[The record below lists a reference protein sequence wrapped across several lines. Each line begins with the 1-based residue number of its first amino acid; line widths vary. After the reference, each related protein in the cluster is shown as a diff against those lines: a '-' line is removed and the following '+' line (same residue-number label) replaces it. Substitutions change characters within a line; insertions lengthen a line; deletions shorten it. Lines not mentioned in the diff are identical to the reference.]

1 MSQEIELK
9 LALPPEGP
17 ERLRRHPRLAAL
29 PTEDRILANTYF
41 DTPDGAL
48 EAARVALRI
57 RDTGKGRVQTLKTT
71 GNGQGGLS
79 VRGEWEWP
87 IDENR
92 LDLDGL
98 KTLAPMQALGDETL
112 AALAPRFATDFSRR
126 TWIVDVEQGRIEVAL
141 DDGEVQAGGCRATI
155 RELELEL
162 KDGDPAALWA
172 LADEFAASVPLRPAT
187 ASKAARG
194 AALGE
199 GQWPLPEAD
208 DDPAALFERA
218 ILALDALA
226 DSQDARFKDEA
237 RQSLDRLVALGDDRL
252 TSPAASLL
260 AALNHQAAQDDA
272 WLDVAFG
279 QAALALARALYA
291 PA

>member
-29 PTEDRILANTYF
+29 PADDRTLANTYY

-71 GNGQGGLS
+71 GSGQGGLS

-87 IDENR
+87 IEEDR

-98 KTLAPMQALGDETL
+98 KPLAPMQALGDEVL
-112 AALAPRFATDFSRR
+112 AALVPRFATDFARR
-126 TWIVDVEQGRIEVAL
+126 TWIVDGEQGRIEVAL
-141 DDGEVQAGGCRATI
+141 DDGEVRAGGRQATI

-172 LADEFAASVPLRPAT
+172 LAEELAATVPLRPAT

-199 GQWPLPEAD
+199 GHWPLPATD
-208 DDPAALFERA
+208 DDPAALYERA

-226 DSQDARFKDEA
+226 DSQETCFMDEA
-237 RQSLDRLVALGDDRL
+237 RQSLDRLIALGDDRL
-252 TSPAASLL
+252 TGPARTLRE
-260 AALNHQAAQDDA
+260 ALGRQAPDGD

-279 QAALALARALYA
+279 QAALALTRALYD
-291 PA
+291 

>member
-9 LALPPEGP
+9 LALPPQGP
-17 ERLRRHPRLAAL
+17 ERLRHHPRLATL
-29 PTEDRILANTYF
+29 PADDRTLINTYY

-57 RDTGKGRVQTLKTT
+57 RDTGHGLVQTLKTT
-71 GNGQGGLS
+71 GSGQGGLS

-87 IDENR
+87 IDGDR

-98 KTLAPMQALGDETL
+98 KALPPMQALGDEVL
-112 AALAPRFATDFSRR
+112 AALAPRFSTDFARR
-126 TWIVDVEQGRIEVAL
+126 TWLVEGPGGRIEVAL
-141 DDGEVQAGGCRATI
+141 DDGEVRAGGRRATI

-162 KDGDPAALWA
+162 KDGEPATLWA
-172 LADEFAASVPLRPAT
+172 LAEELAASVPLRPAT

-199 GQWPLPEAD
+199 GRWPLPEAD
-208 DDPAALFERA
+208 ADPAALYERT

-226 DSQDARFKDEA
+226 DSQEARFKDEA
-237 RQSLDRLVALGDDRL
+237 RQSLDRLIALGDDRL
-252 TSPAASLL
+252 TGPARTLRE
-260 AALNHQAAQDDA
+260 ALTRPAPADES
-272 WLDVAFG
+272 WLDLAFG
-279 QAALALARALYA
+279 QAALTLGRALYGEA
-291 PA
+291 

>member
-29 PTEDRILANTYF
+29 PAEDRTLANTYY

-112 AALAPRFATDFSRR
+112 AALAPRFATDFARR
-126 TWIVDVEQGRIEVAL
+126 TWIVDGEQGRIEVAL
-141 DDGEVQAGGCRATI
+141 DDGEVRADGRRATI

-172 LADEFAASVPLRPAT
+172 LAEEFAASVPLRPAT

-194 AALGE
+194 ASLGE
-199 GQWPLPEAD
+199 GRWSLPAAG
-208 DDPAALFERA
+208 DDPAALYEHA

-226 DSQDARFKDEA
+226 DSQDSRFKDEA
-237 RQSLDRLVALGDDRL
+237 RRSLDRLVALGDDRL
-252 TSPAASLL
+252 TGPAATLL
-260 AALNHQAAQDDA
+260 TALSHQAPEDDA

>member
-17 ERLRRHPRLAAL
+17 ERLRRHPRLMAL
-29 PTEDRILANTYF
+29 PAEDRTLANTYY

-57 RDTGKGRVQTLKTT
+57 RDTGNGRVQTLKTT
-71 GNGQGGLS
+71 GSGQGGLS

-87 IDENR
+87 IDADR

-98 KTLAPMQALGDETL
+98 RPLPPMQALGDEVL
-112 AALAPRFATDFSRR
+112 AALVPRFATDFARR
-126 TWIVDVEQGRIEVAL
+126 TWLVDGEQGRIEVAL
-141 DDGEVQAGGCRATI
+141 DDGEVRAGGRRATI

-162 KDGDPAALWA
+162 KDGDPTALWA
-172 LADEFAASVPLRPAT
+172 LAEELATTVPLRPAS

-194 AALGE
+194 ASLGE
-199 GQWPLPEAD
+199 GHWPLPAAGN
-208 DDPAALFERA
+208 DPAALYERA
-218 ILALDALA
+218 ILSLDALA
-226 DSQDARFKDEA
+226 DSQDGRFKDEA
-237 RQSLDRLVALGDDRL
+237 RQSLDRLIALGDDRL
-252 TSPAASLL
+252 TRPARTLRE
-260 AALNHQAAQDDA
+260 ALDRPAPDGET

-279 QAALALARALYA
+279 QAALALAHALYA
-291 PA
+291 

>member
-92 LDLDGL
+92 PGSRGAQDVWRPCRRWATRHCSRPG
-98 KTLAPMQALGDETL
+98 TAL
-112 AALAPRFATDFSRR
+112 RHR
-126 TWIVDVEQGRIEVAL
+126 
-141 DDGEVQAGGCRATI
+141 
-155 RELELEL
+155 
-162 KDGDPAALWA
+162 
-172 LADEFAASVPLRPAT
+172 LRP
-187 ASKAARG
+187 
-194 AALGE
+194 
-199 GQWPLPEAD
+199 PH
-208 DDPAALFERA
+208 
-218 ILALDALA
+218 
-226 DSQDARFKDEA
+226 
-237 RQSLDRLVALGDDRL
+237 LDRR
-252 TSPAASLL
+252 ASSRPHRGG
-260 AALNHQAAQDDA
+260 A
-272 WLDVAFG
+272 G
-279 QAALALARALYA
+279 
-291 PA
+291 

>member
-9 LALPPEGP
+9 LALPPQGP
-17 ERLRRHPRLAAL
+17 ERLRRHPRLTGQ
-29 PTEDRILANTYF
+29 PCEDRVLANTYY

-57 RDTGKGRVQTLKTT
+57 RETGTGRVQTLKTT
-71 GNGQGGLS
+71 GSGQGGLS

-87 IDENR
+87 IDADR

-98 KTLAPMQALGDETL
+98 RPLPPMQALGDEVLT
-112 AALAPRFATDFSRR
+112 ALVPRFATDFARR
-126 TWIVDVEQGRIEVAL
+126 TWLVEGSKGRIEVAL
-141 DDGEVQAGGCRATI
+141 DDGEVRAGERRATI

-172 LADEFAASVPLRPAT
+172 LAEELAASVPLRPAT

-194 AALGE
+194 GALGE
-199 GQWPLPEAD
+199 GHWSLPAAD
-208 DDPAALFERA
+208 ADPAALYERA
-218 ILALDALA
+218 ILSLDALA
-226 DSQDARFKDEA
+226 DSQDGRFKDEA
-237 RQSLDRLVALGDDRL
+237 RQSLDRLIALGDDRL
-252 TSPAASLL
+252 TGPARTLRDAL
-260 AALNHQAAQDDA
+260 AAETSAPEA

-291 PA
+291 